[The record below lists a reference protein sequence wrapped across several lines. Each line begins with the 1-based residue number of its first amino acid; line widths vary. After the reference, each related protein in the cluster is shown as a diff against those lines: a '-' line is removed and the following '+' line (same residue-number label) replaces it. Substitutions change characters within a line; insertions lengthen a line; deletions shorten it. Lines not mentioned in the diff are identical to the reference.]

1 MKTLNG
7 NITPGINLGAI
18 HDIIA
23 QKTNENYFSWK
34 RSSITV
40 HSSFFKPKKSV
51 DIISIPLISRRSA
64 F

>member
-23 QKTNENYFSWK
+23 QKTNDNYFSWK

-40 HSSFFKPKKSV
+40 HSSFFKPKKSI
-51 DIISIPLISRRSA
+51 DINL
-64 F
+64 FH